1 MAQCYMRLPL
11 HSLAVQE
18 ATQWDIRALHEPFG
32 VVVLLISLILLLVP
46 VVQLLRRTGHHAV
59 WCILALFPVLNVI
72 AFWFFAFK
80 PWPSDKKSGSIG
92 N

>member
-1 MAQCYMRLPL
+1 MAQCHMWPPL
-11 HSLAVQE
+11 YSLAVQE
-18 ATQWDIRALHEPFG
+18 APWDIRELHGAVG
-32 VVVLLISLILLLVP
+32 VVVLLISLILLLVA
-46 VVQLLRRTGHHAV
+46 VVQLLRRTGHNAV
-59 WCILALFPVLNVI
+59 WCILALFPVLNII